1 MADIQNIFHFE
12 PRRAAKAIGA
22 LLKNP
27 DDLPQVFTILESF
40 SGTAHWRLHRK
51 FERSADG
58 ARLLRDKPDIVKMLA
73 NREWLS
79 TLPEGSLGR
88 AYLAFVESEGISAD
102 GIRDASAQGMT
113 ERVGAD
119 DFGYVH
125 QRMRDTHDLWHAAVG
140 YRGDVLGE
148 SALLAFS
155 LAQNWNS
162 GIALIVV
169 AAILKGFSMGSTA
182 VIAEGFRRGR
192 EAEFLPTLDWE
203 SLLALPVSEVRKRL
217 RLGSPPV
224 YEPVRTAQLREAGM
238 I

>member
-1 MADIQNIFHFE
+1 MADTQNFFHFE

-22 LLKNP
+22 PLKNP

-40 SGTAHWRLHRK
+40 SGTALWRLQRR
-51 FERSADG
+51 FERSTAG
-58 ARLLRDKPDIVKMLA
+58 ARLLRDKPDIVKTLA
-73 NREWLS
+73 DREWLRS
-79 TLPEGSLGR
+79 LPEGSLGR
-88 AYLAFVESEGISAD
+88 AYLDFVESEGISAE
-102 GIRDASAQGMT
+102 GIRDASAQAMT
-113 ERVGAD
+113 KQEGPD
-119 DFGYVH
+119 DLGYVH

-155 LAQNWNS
+155 LAQNWIS

-182 VIAEGFRRGR
+182 VIADGFRRGR
-192 EAEFLPTLDWE
+192 EAEFLPSLDWE

-217 RLGSPPV
+217 RLGEPPV
-224 YEPVRTAQLREAGM
+224 YEPVRTAQLREAGV